1 MKTTAAELKV
11 GMTVKTGN
19 VWIKIETIEQRTQ
32 KNGIPYVHIT
42 GMQEAGFV
50 KRSNGYKSKI
60 EACQTWTEFKNATKV
75 TTK

>member
-1 MKTTAAELKV
+1 MTTTANELKV

-42 GMQEAGFV
+42 GMQEAGIV
-50 KRSNGYKSKI
+50 KRSNGWKDKI
-60 EACQTWTEFKNATKV
+60 EAIQTWTEFKNATKV